1 MQALRNERSKA
12 GLGVTDRGTTVRAGQ
27 SAGSTV
33 PPPRPNIAW
42 RVGVTGK
49 RVLSNGAI
57 TPLRAGVIS
66 VLTLVREEVTRHAQS
81 PDATSACKTGR
92 PPVFRLLS
100 PLAEGADRLVAEV
113 ALPLGYVLEAPLPF
127 AQADY
132 ESDFRATVPAFRDL
146 LGRAAHKLELD
157 GARGDDEDPS
167 YEAVGHYVVHNADL
181 LIAIWDGRPAEGRG
195 GTADIVN
202 LAVRAGVPVWWLPSD
217 GTDPP
222 RLLRTP
228 FDLREPHRAPA
239 GEAAAQALRELLH
252 RAVLPPPPPP
262 PRAHTVLAHSV
273 HALCNLFGHCPVPLH
288 DYLREDGRAPARP
301 WRTYVHF
308 MDWLASR
315 PPGPSPT
322 MLAPEGAIESYW
334 HDLFVPAD
342 KLSQD
347 YGDRY
352 RSSYLLV
359 FALAFAAVI
368 CAVVGLA
375 FHTVAFF
382 TTLIELV
389 ILGTIGGLVVG
400 NHVLRWHE
408 RWIAYRL
415 LSELC
420 RKQQALAPLG
430 WSLPNW
436 EVDRLAT
443 DAVLEPH
450 ETALPRDAW
459 VAWYF
464 TAARRAAPLPEG
476 AFTEPVLRRASDVA
490 RSLLE
495 EQDAYHASRR
505 LRSTRAARRLG
516 NLGDWFFVLTL
527 LAVAIKLTMLWDSSA
542 WVGPLGVICALLPAA
557 AAAFVGIRAYAEF
570 ELLAHQSARMQ
581 AAMQAALAEF
591 QLLPLDR
598 PLASQEL
605 GAELYAVALSMLQD
619 ITGWAQLFRMK
630 TVETG

>member
-1 MQALRNERSKA
+1 VTNSTSTAPA
-12 GLGVTDRGTTVRAGQ
+12 GPPAGG
-27 SAGSTV
+27 SA
-33 PPPRPNIAW
+33 PPPVIAW

-49 RVLSNGAI
+49 RILSDGAVA
-57 TPLRAGVIS
+57 PLRANVVR
-66 VLTLVREEVTRHAQS
+66 VLTLLREEVTRHAQS
-81 PDATSACKTGR
+81 PNVVSVCDTAR

-100 PLAEGADRLVAEV
+100 PLAEGADRLVAEA

-127 AQADY
+127 TQADY

-146 LGRAAHKLELD
+146 LGHAARRIELD
-157 GARGDDEDPS
+157 GARGSDEALS
-167 YEAVGHYVVHNADL
+167 YEAIGNYVVHNTDL

-195 GTADIVN
+195 GTGDIVR

-228 FDLREPHRAPA
+228 FELRELHTAPA
-239 GEAAAQALRELLH
+239 GEVAAQALRELLH

-262 PRAHTVLAHSV
+262 PRAHSVLARSV
-273 HALCNLFGHCPVPLH
+273 HAVCRQFGHRPVPLH
-288 DYLREDGRAPARP
+288 DYLQERFHPAAWP
-301 WRTYVHF
+301 WRAYATF
-308 MDWLASR
+308 MDWLAPG
-315 PPGPSPT
+315 PPGPSPA
-322 MLAPEGAIESYW
+322 MLPPQGAVETYW

-342 KLSQD
+342 RFSQV

-359 FALAFAAVI
+359 FALAFVAVI
-368 CAVVGLA
+368 CAVTALA
-375 FHTVAFF
+375 FHAAALPA
-382 TTLIELV
+382 TLLELAV
-389 ILGTIGGLVVG
+389 LGVIGGLVVG

-443 DAVLEPH
+443 DAMLEPH
-450 ETALPRDAW
+450 ETRLPRDAW

-476 AFTEPVLRRASDVA
+476 GFTEPVLRRARDVG

-495 EQDAYHASRR
+495 EQDAYHESRR
-505 LRSTRAARRLG
+505 LRSSRAAHRLG
-516 NLGDWFFVLTL
+516 SLGDFAFVLTL
-527 LAVAIKLTMLWDSSA
+527 VAVSIKLTMLSEGTVWA
-542 WVGPLGVICALLPAA
+542 PRFGVVCAMLPAA
-557 AAAFVGIRAYAEF
+557 SAGFIGIRAYAEF

-581 AAMQAALAEF
+581 VAMRAALVELQA
-591 QLLPLDR
+591 LRLDR

-619 ITGWAQLFRMK
+619 VTGWAQLFRMK